1 MRGLDLT
8 QDIGLSANVD
18 QRVDAGKLGRVLLRP
33 ANPGGLGA
41 SSKSSWLMLIA
52 TSGRGGRH
60 LGWPEPVG
68 YDLDH

>member
-1 MRGLDLT
+1 MRGLDPT
-8 QDIGLSANVD
+8 QDTGLSAHD
-18 QRVDAGKLGRVLLRP
+18 DLRVDAGNLGRVLLRP

-41 SSKSSWLMLIA
+41 SSKELLAHADRHLRS
-52 TSGRGGRH
+52 GGRH